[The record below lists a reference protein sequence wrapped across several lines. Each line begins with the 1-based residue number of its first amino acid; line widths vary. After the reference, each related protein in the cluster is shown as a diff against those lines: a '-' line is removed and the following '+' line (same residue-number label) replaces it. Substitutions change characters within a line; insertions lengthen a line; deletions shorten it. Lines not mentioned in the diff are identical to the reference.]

1 MKHWLSLGLSLAV
14 LISAKVLAQ
23 NPVPIN
29 FVPALVQVQT
39 GSEIVFTVKVD
50 AAVFSMS
57 WSYQNGATLAL
68 WTQSSISD
76 NGVPQFQGRLT
87 ISATQLRIRAAQ
99 LNDAGFY
106 TVDVAPTP
114 STNLVKNTQSVE
126 LRVFDPVGGVSLTV
140 PSVAVEE
147 KNVSLSCTWIS
158 GTEVTAQWTKDG
170 TAITPDSRI
179 TISGGFLV
187 INPTRRDDAGQYS
200 CTASNNVSAQTSTK
214 SLTVYYGPDTPVLT
228 VDSPKKCVGGGDVLV
243 GQVVRLTCTSTSLPS
258 ATFSWE
264 RDGRPISS
272 GAPDTGVLSLQTFS
286 TNESGRYVCTATNG
300 ITRGT
305 STQSYN
311 LAVVDVCFDG
321 GEVAGIVIGGFLGL
335 LIIVLLILFL
345 VVLVRR
351 RREQEQ
357 WRNVVFAPKTDPIQR
372 PLPPDPQTN
381 GVWNLDQGLQ
391 PPLHQTNRQASQP
404 ERLITNNLETQA
416 SPQER
421 TLNRQRN
428 FDVQQN
434 NSRTRT
440 NQLPQ
445 NLTSYPNDSFDNP
458 AFTHMDSQNVNTA
471 PNMQQQQNPN
481 VLIQA
486 IPGQGSNQPPA
497 VQVSLNAPPNS
508 NNLSNNAHI
517 PTINVNLNSYPGNG
531 QQAPQESSSPPH
543 NQDLNGVPQTQNNF
557 RDTSRLNAATQGRSY
572 PSNHR
577 LNGHVN
583 PNFQDE
589 AGLIPTGYTHFN
601 NNMTSQP
608 NENTETFQQEPEPRR
623 RPDRESRQHESTP
636 RSRQRRFPWDFLR
649 GTPAYPSGMPQR
661 AQTQPEADSDYSA
674 EYTVHPPIREGRT
687 LNRLLPQSQADTRR
701 RTPPRRDPPSED
713 SQTQTYHA
721 ADHPPNANNVTL
733 PERSHHTQRNPRAD
747 RERSQR
753 DIRGSQTALRQETIH
768 SNNPQASP
776 LMSQQATV
784 GHAAV
789 SREPTAQQGVTT
801 PQGIDT
807 RALADPNHLQ
817 QPHTAQQNIVAPAQT
832 RRGQTQ
838 PVMHGAIQ
846 PRQGGADP
854 FPVPPA
860 QHNPSNLTQTA
871 VRAHTER
878 AQVLKNRREQTPEA
892 LIHSGTVQTQTP
904 AAGGQQP
911 PPAPPPI
918 PLAQFQALP
927 KTHTQ
932 HKSPTRVPQPLRQN
946 MPATQ
951 RQHGAPHHTTM
962 MPRNHHHHPGHVQAG
977 AHRHGHVH
985 AHNHRH
991 PANVAAWQGAEHLP
1005 QFHLLQAPTMFL
1017 LCLFSDLF
1025 VLF

>member
-1 MKHWLSLGLSLAV
+1 MKRWLSIGLSLAV
-14 LISAKVLAQ
+14 LLSAKVLAQ

-29 FVPALVQVQT
+29 FIPALVQVQT
-39 GSEIVFTVKVD
+39 GSDIVFTVQVD

-57 WSYQNGATLAL
+57 WAYQTGATLAL
-68 WTQSSISD
+68 WTQSGTSD
-76 NGVPQFQGRLT
+76 NSVPQFQGRLS
-87 ISATQLRIRAAQ
+87 ISATQLRIKAAQ
-99 LNDAGFY
+99 LKDAGFY

-114 STNLVKNTQSVE
+114 STGLVKNSQSVE
-126 LRVFDPVGGVSLTV
+126 LKVFDPVAGVSLTV
-140 PSVAVEE
+140 PSAAVEE
-147 KNVSLSCTWIS
+147 KNVSLSCTWTS
-158 GTEVTAQWTKDG
+158 GTEVTAQWKKDG

-179 TISGGFLV
+179 TISGAFLV
-187 INPTRRDDAGQYS
+187 INPARRDDAGQYS

-228 VDSPKKCVGGGDVLV
+228 VDSPKKCVGGGDVSV
-243 GQVVRLTCTSTSLPS
+243 GQAVRLTCTSTSLPS

-264 RDGRPISS
+264 RNGQPISS
-272 GAPDTGVLSLQTFS
+272 GAPDSGVLSLQTFS
-286 TNESGRYVCTATNG
+286 TNESGQYVCSATNS

-305 STQSYN
+305 STQRYN

-321 GEVAGIVIGGFLGL
+321 GEVAGIVIGSFLGL

-345 VVLVRR
+345 VVLVRK

-357 WRNVVFAPKTDPIQR
+357 QRNVVVAQKTNPIQR

-391 PPLHQTNRQASQP
+391 PPLHQMNRQASQP

-416 SPQER
+416 SPQAR
-421 TLNRQRN
+421 TLNRQRD

-458 AFTHMDSQNVNTA
+458 AFTLDSQDVNTA
-471 PNMQQQQNPN
+471 LNMQQQQNPN

-486 IPGQGSNQPPA
+486 IPGQGANQPPA
-497 VQVSLNAPPNS
+497 VQVSLNALPNS
-508 NNLSNNAHI
+508 NNPNNNAHI

-531 QQAPQESSSPPH
+531 QQALQESSSPS
-543 NQDLNGVPQTQNNF
+543 NQGFNGVPQTQNNF
-557 RDTSRLNAATQGRSY
+557 SDTRRLNAATQGGRSHS
-572 PSNHR
+572 SNHR

-601 NNMTSQP
+601 NNMTSQR
-608 NENTETFQQEPEPRR
+608 NENTETYQQEPEPHR

-636 RSRQRRFPWDFLR
+636 RSRQRQNPWDFLR
-649 GTPAYPSGMPQR
+649 GTPAYPSGIPQR
-661 AQTQPEADSDYSA
+661 AQMQPEADSDYSA
-674 EYTVHPPIREGRT
+674 EYTVHPLIREGRT
-687 LNRLLPQSQADTRR
+687 LNRLPPQSQADTRR

-721 ADHPPNANNVTL
+721 ADRPPNANNVTL

-753 DIRGSQTALRQETIH
+753 DIRGSQTALRQETTH

-776 LMSQQATV
+776 LMSQQATAA
-784 GHAAV
+784 HAAV
-789 SREPTAQQGVTT
+789 SRGPTAQQGLTT

-832 RRGQTQ
+832 QRGQTQ

-846 PRQGGADP
+846 SRQGGTDP
-854 FPVPPA
+854 VPVPPA
-860 QHNPSNLTQTA
+860 QHNPSNLTQAA
-871 VRAHTER
+871 VKAHTER
-878 AQVLKNRREQTPEA
+878 APVFKNRREQTQAA
-892 LIHSGTVQTQTP
+892 LIHSGTVQTQAP
-904 AAGGQQP
+904 ATGGQQP
-911 PPAPPPI
+911 PLPPPPI
-918 PLAQFQALP
+918 PLTQFQALP

-951 RQHGAPHHTTM
+951 RQHGAPRHTTM
-962 MPRNHHHHPGHVQAG
+962 MPRNHHHHLGHAQAG

-991 PANVAAWQGAEHLP
+991 PANVAAWQ
-1005 QFHLLQAPTMFL
+1005 QQAHRGRPR
-1017 LCLFSDLF
+1017 
-1025 VLF
+1025 

>member
-1 MKHWLSLGLSLAV
+1 MKGWLSTGLSLAV
-14 LISAKVLAQ
+14 LLSAKVLAQ
-23 NPVPIN
+23 TPVPIN
-29 FVPALVQVQT
+29 FIPALVQVQT
-39 GSEIVFTVKVD
+39 GSDILFTV
-50 AAVFSMS
+50 
-57 WSYQNGATLAL
+57 
-68 WTQSSISD
+68 
-76 NGVPQFQGRLT
+76 QFQGRLVF
-87 ISATQLRIRAAQ
+87 SATQLRIRAAQ

-106 TVDVAPTP
+106 TVDVVPAS
-114 STNLVKNTQSVE
+114 STGFVKNSRSVE
-126 LRVFDPVGGVSLTV
+126 LKVFDPVAGISLTV

-147 KNVSLSCTWIS
+147 KNVSLSCTWTG
-158 GTEVTAQWTKDG
+158 GTKVTAQWQKDG

-179 TISGGFLV
+179 TISSGFLV
-187 INPTRRDDAGQYS
+187 INPARRDDAGEYS

-214 SLTVYYGPDTPVLT
+214 SLTVYYGPNTPVLT

-243 GQVVRLTCTSTSLPS
+243 GQAVRLTCTSTSLPS

-264 RDGRPISS
+264 RDGQPISS
-272 GAPDTGVLSLQTFS
+272 GAPDSGVLSLQTFS
-286 TNESGRYVCTATNG
+286 TKESGQYACIATNS

-305 STQSYN
+305 SKQSYN
-311 LAVVDVCFDG
+311 LTVVGVCFDG
-321 GEVAGIVIGGFLGL
+321 GEVAGIVIGAFLGL

-351 RREQEQ
+351 KRAQAQRS
-357 WRNVVFAPKTDPIQR
+357 NVVFDPETDPIGR

-391 PPLHQTNRQASQP
+391 PPLHQTNRQANQP
-404 ERLITNNLETQA
+404 EHLITNNLETQA
-416 SPQER
+416 SPQAR
-421 TLNRQRN
+421 TLNRERD

-440 NQLPQ
+440 NQRRQ
-445 NLTSYPNDSFDNP
+445 NLTSYPNDGFDNP
-458 AFTHMDSQNVNTA
+458 AFTHMDSQNVSLA
-471 PNMQQQQNPN
+471 PSMQQQQNPN
-481 VLIQA
+481 ILIQA
-486 IPGQGSNQPPA
+486 VPGQGGRQPPA
-497 VQVSLNAPPNS
+497 VQVSLNS
-508 NNLSNNAHI
+508 NNPNNNAHI

-531 QQAPQESSSPPH
+531 QQALQESSSPPS
-543 NQDLNGVPQTQNNF
+543 NQGFNGVPQTRNNF
-557 RDTSRLNAATQGRSY
+557 RDTRWLNAATQGGQFY

-583 PNFQDE
+583 QNYQDE

-601 NNMTSQP
+601 NNMTSQL
-608 NENTETFQQEPEPRR
+608 NENTQTYQQEPEPHR

-636 RSRQRRFPWDFLR
+636 RSRQRQIPWDFLR
-649 GTPAYPSGMPQR
+649 GTPAYPNGTPQR
-661 AQTQPEADSDYSA
+661 VQMQPEADSDYSA

-687 LNRLLPQSQADTRR
+687 VNRLPPQSQADTRR

-713 SQTQTYHA
+713 SQTYHA
-721 ADHPPNANNVTL
+721 ADRPQNANNDML
-733 PERSHHTQRNPRAD
+733 PEHSHHTQRNPRAE

-753 DIRGSQTALRQETIH
+753 DIRGSQTAPRQETTR

-776 LMSQQATV
+776 LMSQQASA
-784 GHAAV
+784 GNAV
-789 SREPTAQQGVTT
+789 MSQEPTAQQGLTT
-801 PQGIDT
+801 PQGTDT
-807 RALADPNHLQ
+807 RALADPNHLH

-846 PRQGGADP
+846 PRQRGADP
-854 FPVPPA
+854 VPVPPA
-860 QHNPSNLTQTA
+860 QHNSSNLTQAA

-878 AQVLKNRREQTPEA
+878 AQVFKNRREQTQTA
-892 LIHSGTVQTQTP
+892 LIHSGTVQTPAP

-911 PPAPPPI
+911 PPPPPPI
-918 PLAQFQALP
+918 PLEQFQALP

-951 RQHGAPHHTTM
+951 RQHGASRHTTM
-962 MPRNHHHHPGHVQAG
+962 MPRNHHHHPGHAQAG

-985 AHNHRH
+985 THNHRH
-991 PANVAAWQGAEHLP
+991 PANAAAWQ
-1005 QFHLLQAPTMFL
+1005 QQAHRGRPR
-1017 LCLFSDLF
+1017 
-1025 VLF
+1025 

>member
-1 MKHWLSLGLSLAV
+1 MKPWLSISLSLAV
-14 LISAKVLAQ
+14 LLSAKVLAQ

-29 FVPALVQVQT
+29 FIPALVQVQT

-57 WSYQNGATLAL
+57 WAYQTGDTLAL
-68 WTQSSISD
+68 WTQSGTSD
-76 NGVPQFQGRLT
+76 NSVPQFRGRLS
-87 ISATQLRIRAAQ
+87 ISATQLQIGAAQ

-106 TVDVAPTP
+106 TVEVVPTS
-114 STNLVKNTQSVE
+114 STGLVKNSQSVE
-126 LRVFDPVGGVSLTV
+126 LKVFDPVAGVSLTV
-140 PSVAVEE
+140 PSAAVEQ
-147 KNVSLSCTWIS
+147 KNVSLSCTWTG
-158 GTEVTAQWTKDG
+158 GTEVTAQWKKDS

-187 INPTRRDDAGQYS
+187 INPARRDDAGEYS

-243 GQVVRLTCTSTSLPS
+243 GQVVRLTCTSTSLPP

-264 RDGRPISS
+264 SDGQPVSS
-272 GAPDTGVLSLQTFS
+272 GAQDSGVLSLQTFS
-286 TNESGRYVCTATNG
+286 TNESGRYVCTATNSV
-300 ITRGT
+300 TRGT

-321 GEVAGIVIGGFLGL
+321 GEVAGIVIGAFLGL

-345 VVLVRR
+345 VVFVRR
-351 RREQEQ
+351 RRVRERQ
-357 WRNVVFAPKTDPIQR
+357 RNAVFAPKTDPIQR
-372 PLPPDPQTN
+372 PLPPDPQIN

-416 SPQER
+416 SPQAQ
-421 TLNRQRN
+421 TLNRQRD

-445 NLTSYPNDSFDNP
+445 NLTSYPNDGFDNP

-471 PNMQQQQNPN
+471 SNMQQQQQQQQQNPN

-486 IPGQGSNQPPA
+486 IPGQGGNQPPA
-497 VQVSLNAPPNS
+497 VQVSLNALPNS
-508 NNLSNNAHI
+508 NNPNNNAHI

-531 QQAPQESSSPPH
+531 QQALQESSSPPS
-543 NQDLNGVPQTQNNF
+543 NQGFNGVPQTQNNF
-557 RDTSRLNAATQGRSY
+557 RDTRRLDAATQGGRSY

-583 PNFQDE
+583 PTFQDE

-601 NNMTSQP
+601 NNLTSQR
-608 NENTETFQQEPEPRR
+608 NENTQTYQQEPEPHR

-636 RSRQRRFPWDFLR
+636 RSRQRQTPWDLLR
-649 GTPAYPSGMPQR
+649 GTPAYPSGTPQR
-661 AQTQPEADSDYSA
+661 AQMQPEADSDYSA
-674 EYTVHPPIREGRT
+674 EYTVRPPIREGRT
-687 LNRLLPQSQADTRR
+687 LNRLPPQSQADTRR

-713 SQTQTYHA
+713 SRTQTYHA
-721 ADHPPNANNVTL
+721 ADRPPNANNVTL

-747 RERSQR
+747 RERSPR
-753 DIRGSQTALRQETIH
+753 DIRGSQTALRQETTH

-776 LMSQQATV
+776 LMSQQASA

-789 SREPTAQQGVTT
+789 LRGPAAQQGLAP
-801 PQGIDT
+801 PQGTDT

-817 QPHTAQQNIVAPAQT
+817 QPHTAQQNIAAPAQT

-838 PVMHGAIQ
+838 PVTPGAIQ

-854 FPVPPA
+854 VPVPPA
-860 QHNPSNLTQTA
+860 QHNPSNLTQAA

-878 AQVLKNRREQTPEA
+878 AQVFKNRREQTQAA
-892 LIHSGTVQTQTP
+892 LIHSGTGQTQAP

-911 PPAPPPI
+911 PPPPPPI

-946 MPATQ
+946 VPAAQ
-951 RQHGAPHHTTM
+951 RQHGAPRHTTT
-962 MPRNHHHHPGHVQAG
+962 MPRNHHHHPGHAQAG

-985 AHNHRH
+985 AHDHRR
-991 PANVAAWQGAEHLP
+991 PANVAAWQ
-1005 QFHLLQAPTMFL
+1005 QQAHRGRPR
-1017 LCLFSDLF
+1017 
-1025 VLF
+1025 